1 MKPFL
6 YYVDLIDGRMF
17 FSIFHDIFSTYKYIN
32 VKNKT
37 VLDVGADFGF
47 SPLFFIKEGAESVI
61 AYSLDFQLFGL
72 RNKKIKFHRKPWDG
86 LSHNALI
93 GKFDC
98 EGCEYITPVRWY
110 FNAFESCYL
119 AIHDRP
125 MYHEQFLAY
134 KKELD
139 SNKNAKL
146 IFTREF
152 EWMYLLNGDDE

>member
-32 VKNKT
+32 VKGKT

-61 AYSLDFQLFGL
+61 AFSLDFQLFGL
-72 RNKKIKFHRKPWDG
+72 RNKNIKFYRKPWDG
-86 LSHNALI
+86 QSHNALI

-98 EGCEYITPVRWY
+98 EGCEYAKPVLWY
-110 FNAFESCYL
+110 SDNFAACYL
-119 AIHDRP
+119 AIHDIP
-125 MYHEQFLAY
+125 HYHEQFLAY
-134 KKELD
+134 KKILD
-139 SNKNAKL
+139 KQPNTKM
-146 IFTREF
+146 IFRREF